1 MGKFKYEKYDYSKV
15 GICEAN
21 KWSSVYTVE
30 SLSNVTAFNN
40 IDAEAELTAIL
51 SEQIAAEIDRNIATM
66 LTTSFT
72 TTTTTT
78 GPIYS
83 ATYLTNST
91 DFHNV
96 YSNGRI

>member
-15 GICEAN
+15 GICETK

-30 SLSNVTAFNN
+30 TLSDINAFNN
-40 IDAEAELTAIL
+40 TAAEAELTRIL
-51 SEQIAAEIDRNIATM
+51 RDQIAAEIDRNIATM

-72 TTTTTT
+72 TTTTT
-78 GPIYS
+78 GPIYN

>member
-30 SLSNVTAFNN
+30 TLSDITAFNN
-40 IDAEAELTAIL
+40 TAAEAELTAIL
-51 SEQIAAEIDRNIATM
+51 SEQFAAEIDRSF
-66 LTTSFT
+66 LTTLSTLFT
-72 TTTTTT
+72 PTTNT
-78 GPIYS
+78 GPIYNP
-83 ATYLTNST
+83 TYLTNST

>member
-30 SLSNVTAFNN
+30 TLSDINAYNN
-40 IDAEAELTAIL
+40 IAAERELTRIL
-51 SEQIAAEIDRNIATM
+51 RDQFAAEIDR
-66 LTTSFT
+66 SFLAALET
-72 TTTTTT
+72 AFTTTTTT

-83 ATYLTNST
+83 PTYISNIP
-91 DFHNV
+91 DFNNV
-96 YSNGRI
+96 YSNVGI

>member
-15 GICEAN
+15 GICETK

-30 SLSNVTAFNN
+30 TLSGINAYNN
-40 IDAEAELTAIL
+40 IAAETELTRML
-51 SEQIAAEIDRNIATM
+51 RDQIAAEIDRSI
-66 LTTSFT
+66 LTALSTSF

-78 GPIYS
+78 GPIYN

>member
-30 SLSNVTAFNN
+30 TLSDINAYNN
-40 IDAEAELTAIL
+40 IAAETELTRML
-51 SEQIAAEIDRNIATM
+51 RDQIAAEIDRSI
-66 LTTSFT
+66 LTALSTSF

-83 ATYLTNST
+83 TTYLTNST

>member
-15 GICEAN
+15 GICETK

-30 SLSNVTAFNN
+30 TLSDITAFNN
-40 IDAEAELTAIL
+40 TAAEAELTRIL
-51 SEQIAAEIDRNIATM
+51 SEQIANQVDMSILSSMSGTYTI
-66 LTTSFT
+66 
-72 TTTTTT
+72 T
-78 GPIYS
+78 GPSLSPY
-83 ATYLTNST
+83 YLGNST